1 MNSVCVSI
9 LPSSISSIDGA
20 GGRLIDEKTF
30 SLVIPEYT
38 KKKKRRVGPIS
49 FLLFSDYYKSE
60 NKTI

>member
-38 KKKKRRVGPIS
+38 KKKKKVWS
-49 FLLFSDYYKSE
+49 HLFSF
-60 NKTI
+60 IFRLL